1 VGSASRQLENLPVFV
16 VPTDFKWA
24 CIIVS
29 GWVLRAQCLA
39 FWVSILFGF
48 AEPLSVGVYQLWSFI
63 QRLERWATTNSASQV
78 TSISW
83 MFFSRF
89 FWCSVS
95 VMSTLPLPAFVCI
108 LCKCKSFVSVNHKIN
123 LVSSIYSDNLCF
135 KRRKATLGTKSAW
148 SRLVPKAHASVA
160 FRMQGNTNL
169 EDLK

>member
-1 VGSASRQLENLPVFV
+1 MSLYHCEWLSIKSTML
-16 VPTDFKWA
+16 
-24 CIIVS
+24 
-29 GWVLRAQCLA
+29 
-39 FWVSILFGF
+39 SILSFYPF
-48 AEPLSVGVYQLWSFI
+48 WFCRTSLSW
-63 QRLERWATTNSASQV
+63 RLSTMIFYPKAGKMSHNKFRI
-78 TSISW
+78 TSNIH
-83 MFFSRF
+83 FLDVFSRF